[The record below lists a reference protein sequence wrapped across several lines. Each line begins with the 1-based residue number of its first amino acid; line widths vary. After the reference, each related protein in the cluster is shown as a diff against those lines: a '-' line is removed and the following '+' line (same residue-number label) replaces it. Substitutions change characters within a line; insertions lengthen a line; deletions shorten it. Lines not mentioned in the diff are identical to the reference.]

1 MREIYQAVVLAFSS
15 IRLVP
20 HVVVLL
26 ASTRQEVIWADLARW
41 CEVYRFG
48 ALGSL
53 GRRVYLLMKMMTFF
67 PEFRNLFYFRI
78 GRPGRLFTRLCR
90 PLPTLAIA
98 ADHVG
103 PGLFIQH
110 GFGTWIAAEA
120 IGANC
125 WINQQV
131 TVGYSSGEADRPV
144 IGDNVTISVG
154 AKVLGKVR
162 LGDGARVGANSVVI
176 MDVPAGVTVMGVPAT
191 ALWNKKK
198 VSALT

>member
-1 MREIYQAVVLAFSS
+1 MRKIYQGVVLGFSS

-20 HVVVLL
+20 HVLVLL
-26 ASTRQEVIWADLARW
+26 ASSRQDMIWADLARW
-41 CEVYRFG
+41 SDVYRFG
-48 ALGSL
+48 ALGNV
-53 GRRVYLLMKMMTFF
+53 GRRVYLFVKMMTFL

-78 GRPGRLFTRLCR
+78 GWFGRLFRSLCR

-98 ADHVG
+98 ADRIG

-131 TVGYSSGEADRPV
+131 TVGFSGGEAGRPI
-144 IGDNVTISVG
+144 IGDNVTINVG

-162 LGDGARVGANSVVI
+162 LGHGSKVGANSVVL

-191 ALWNKKK
+191 ALWNRKI
-198 VSALT
+198 SPRT